1 MARFMSVMCCV
12 KGCDNN
18 VRSGFRRCL
27 SCMSGWTPEKRK
39 QQAEMRAKQEEEEC
53 PPSWLQIPI

>member
-39 QQAEMRAKQEEEEC
+39 QQAEMRAKQEEEE
-53 PPSWLQIPI
+53 

>member
-12 KGCDNN
+12 NGCDNN

-39 QQAEMRAKQEEEEC
+39 EHADKMKATEEEE
-53 PPSWLQIPI
+53 